1 MEVVYQRKLS
11 MTYEIK
17 FTDVSFSYAE
27 SETPAIKHI
36 NLTIEPGEIVLITGP
51 AGSGKTTLC
60 SCINGLIPHFHDGNL
75 QGQITVG
82 PYNTKKAR
90 VGGLASIV
98 GMVFQDPESQLVTN
112 SVIDEV
118 AFGPENFGVPREEI
132 NQRIV
137 EALHAT
143 RLAGY
148 EEREPHNLSGGEQQA
163 CVIAAAYAMHPD
175 IYVMDEPLANLDPM
189 GRSYVLNLVVQVAK
203 QRGKTMI
210 IVEHA
215 LEETLPVVDRVIVM
229 QHGQIVRDGSTTAV
243 LAAGDIPHVFKRPDL
258 VRLADMFTLSM
269 NSYRPQLFVEELKR
283 KYHLKKIHPANKIN
297 GNSHPPEPIIEF
309 ANVSFS
315 YSSKFAALHNI
326 DLAINE
332 GELVAILGRNG
343 SGKTTLVRHIIG
355 LNQPNQGQVRV
366 LGKDVAVT
374 PTHQLAQ
381 HVGFCF
387 QNPNH
392 QIVSFNVRDEMTFGL
407 KAHNIDPSEHA
418 ARIQEALEIVDLQ
431 DYLDT
436 EVFDLGKGQKQRLAL
451 ASVLTLKPRILV
463 IDEPTTGQDPEM
475 VADIFNIIKRLNDLG
490 TTILLITHR
499 IDYAAMFAQRAVVL
513 QYGKISYDGPVSGLL
528 SNPELMLDNS
538 LDFPETTKLAAL
550 LQDYGVPP
558 HTVAFDEMR
567 TYLSQLV
574 EAPNGN

>member
-1 MEVVYQRKLS
+1 MPYD
-11 MTYEIK
+11 II
-17 FTDVSFSYAE
+17 FNDVSFSYAG
-27 SETPAIKHI
+27 SKTKALRNI
-36 NLTIEPGEIVLITGP
+36 NLTISLGEIVLITGP

-60 SCINGLIPHFHDGNL
+60 SCINGLIPHFHDGEL
-75 QGQITVG
+75 QGEVYVG

-112 SVIDEV
+112 SVVDEV
-118 AFGPENFGVPREEI
+118 AFGPENFGVSRDEI
-132 NQRIV
+132 NQRITD
-137 EALHAT
+137 ALHAT
-143 RLAGY
+143 RLTGY

-163 CVIAAAYAMHPD
+163 CVIAATYAMHPE
-175 IYVMDEPLANLDPM
+175 IYVMDEPLANLDPA
-189 GRSYVLNLVVQVAK
+189 GRVYVLNLAIQVAK
-203 QRGKTMI
+203 QRGRTLV

-215 LEETLPVVDRVIVM
+215 LEEALPVVDRVIIM
-229 QHGQIVRDGSTTAV
+229 DQGRIIRDGPTAEV
-243 LAAGDIPHVFKRPDL
+243 VEAGDIPRVFKRPDL
-258 VRLADMFTLSM
+258 VRLADMLQLPAD
-269 NSYRPQLFVEELKR
+269 SYQPQSFAENLKQRYQLKR
-283 KYHLKKIHPANKIN
+283 IQPASKVVERKTQ
-297 GNSHPPEPIIEF
+297 SSEPIIEF
-309 ANVSFS
+309 KDVSFS
-315 YSSKFAALHNI
+315 YNSELAALHHIN
-326 DLAINE
+326 LAIHD
-332 GELVAILGRNG
+332 GEMVAILGRNG
-343 SGKTTLVRHIIG
+343 SGKTTLVRHVIG
-355 LNQPNQGQVRV
+355 LNHPSHGKVCV
-366 LGKDVAVT
+366 LGKDVAET

-407 KAHNIDPSEHA
+407 KAHNIDPSEYE
-418 ARIQEALEIVDLQ
+418 ARIRESLEIVDMT

-436 EVFDLGKGQKQRLAL
+436 EVFDLGKGQKQRIAL

-475 VADIFNIIKRLNDLG
+475 VDEIFSIIKRLNELG

-513 QYGKISYDGPVSGLL
+513 QYGKISYDGPISGLL
-528 SNPELMLDNS
+528 SNADLMYDNS

-558 HTVAFDEMR
+558 HTVAFEDMR
-567 TYLSQLV
+567 TYLNQLV